1 MTLEQLPS
9 DHTRLVLRATFE
21 RLAPQALFDHLT
33 QPALLQ
39 RWWPPEAKVDG
50 RVGGRYHLR
59 WPDQNWDLRGEFT
72 AYEPGRR
79 LAYTWAW
86 DHEPQ
91 LPTRLVEFTLS
102 PHGEGTAVHLTHG
115 AYGDTDVEQ
124 ADRTSHLEGWQYFLG
139 RLADLDQS

>member
-1 MTLEQLPS
+1 MTFEQLPS
-9 DHTRLVLRATFE
+9 DQTRLVLRATFE
-21 RLAPQALFDHLT
+21 RLPPAAFFDHLT

-39 RWWPPEAKVDG
+39 RWWPPQAEVEG

-91 LPTRLVEFTLS
+91 LPTRLVEFVLS
-102 PHGEGTAVHLTHG
+102 PQGEGTAVHLTHG
-115 AYGDTDVEQ
+115 TYGDADIEQ
-124 ADRTSHLEGWQYFLG
+124 ADRTSHLEGWQFFFG
-139 RLADLDQS
+139 RLATVDSS